1 MASLASILGG
11 LDPTSDRA
19 VFRQIADQLRE
30 AIDRGRF
37 KEGEKL
43 PSEAE
48 LVEHY
53 GVSRMTVR
61 NSFSVLQGEGLVHAE
76 HGRGVFV
83 RPRPP
88 VRRLASDRFARR
100 HREQGK
106 SAFIV
111 EADAAGG
118 HPTVDSLEV
127 KQEKAN
133 QDVSTRLGS
142 VRRVLARRRRYLLD
156 GRPVEFATSYL
167 PLDIALGTQIAEP
180 NPGPGG
186 IYARLE
192 ELGHQ
197 LDHFEEEIRAR
208 MPSPTEVKTL
218 QLAAGVPV
226 IHLIR
231 TAFDTAGRAVE
242 VCDTVMA
249 ADGLRPLL
257 SAPGDLIGD
266 ARDHS
271 PDSCSTS
278 TRLDKMRLEPDDAAA
293 RPSACG
299 PSGARTPLYCGSTSV
314 AGPEPAVH
322 RVR

>member
-1 MASLASILGG
+1 MAALPSGLLGS

-37 KEGEKL
+37 AEGAKL

-48 LVEHY
+48 LVDHF

-61 NSFSVLQGEGLVHAE
+61 NALSMLQSEGLVSSE
-76 HGRGVFV
+76 HGKGVFV

-106 SAFIV
+106 SAFTV
-111 EADAAGG
+111 EAEAAGSR
-118 HPTVDSLEV
+118 PEVDNLEV
-127 KQEKAN
+127 KEERPSA
-133 QDVSTRLGS
+133 DVSARLGAP
-142 VRRVLARRRRYLLD
+142 RRVLTRRRRYLLD

-167 PLDIALGTQIAEP
+167 PLDLARDTPIAQP

-192 ELGHQ
+192 ELGHK
-197 LDHFEEEIRAR
+197 LDRFEEEIRAR
-208 MPSPTEVKTL
+208 MPSPQEIKTL
-218 QLAAGVPV
+218 RLAAGVPV
-226 IHLIR
+226 IHLVR
-231 TAFDTAGRAVE
+231 TAYDTKGRAVE

-249 ADGLRPLL
+249 ADAYVL
-257 SAPGDLIGD
+257 SYQL
-266 ARDHS
+266 
-271 PDSCSTS
+271 
-278 TRLDKMRLEPDDAAA
+278 
-293 RPSACG
+293 
-299 PSGARTPLYCGSTSV
+299 
-314 AGPEPAVH
+314 PAT
-322 RVR
+322 

>member
-1 MASLASILGG
+1 MPPLASGILGA

-19 VFRQIADQLRE
+19 VFRQIADHLRE
-30 AIDRGRF
+30 AIDKGKF
-37 KEGEKL
+37 TEGDKL

-48 LVEHY
+48 LVDHY

-61 NSFSVLQGEGLVHAE
+61 NSLSALQGEGLVVSE
-76 HGRGVFV
+76 HGKGVFV

-111 EADAAGG
+111 EADATGS
-118 HPTVDSLEV
+118 HPSVDSLHV
-127 KQEKAN
+127 KEERPS
-133 QDVSTRLGS
+133 QDIATRLGGP
-142 VRRVLARRRRYLLD
+142 RRVLARRRRYLLD
-156 GRPVEFATSYL
+156 GRPVETATSYL
-167 PLDIALGTQIAEP
+167 PLDIARGTPIAEP

-192 ELGHQ
+192 ELGHR

-208 MPSPTEVKTL
+208 MPAPQEVKTL
-218 QLAAGVPV
+218 RLATGVPV

-231 TAFDTAGRAVE
+231 TAYDTEGRAVE

-249 ADGLRPLL
+249 ADVYVLAYQL
-257 SAPGDLIGD
+257 
-266 ARDHS
+266 
-271 PDSCSTS
+271 
-278 TRLDKMRLEPDDAAA
+278 
-293 RPSACG
+293 
-299 PSGARTPLYCGSTSV
+299 
-314 AGPEPAVH
+314 PAT
-322 RVR
+322 

>member
-1 MASLASILGG
+1 MAAIPSGVLGA
-11 LDPTSDRA
+11 LDSTSDRA

-30 AIDRGRF
+30 AIDKGRF
-37 KEGEKL
+37 KEGAKL
-43 PSEAE
+43 PSESQ

-61 NSFSVLQGEGLVHAE
+61 NALSVLQGEGLVHSE

-100 HREQGK
+100 HRDQGK
-106 SAFIV
+106 AAFTV
-111 EADAAGG
+111 EAEAAGS
-118 HPTVDSLEV
+118 HPEVDSLEV
-127 KQEKAN
+127 KEERPN
-133 QDVSTRLGS
+133 QDVSARLGGP
-142 VRRVLARRRRYLLD
+142 RRVLARRRRYLLD

-167 PLDIALGTQIAEP
+167 PLDIARGTPIAEP

-192 ELGHQ
+192 ELGHR

-208 MPSPTEVKTL
+208 MPSPGEVKFL
-218 QLAAGVPV
+218 RLAAGVPV

-231 TAFDTAGRAVE
+231 TAFDTEGRPVE

-249 ADGLRPLL
+249 ADAYVLAYQL
-257 SAPGDLIGD
+257 
-266 ARDHS
+266 
-271 PDSCSTS
+271 
-278 TRLDKMRLEPDDAAA
+278 
-293 RPSACG
+293 
-299 PSGARTPLYCGSTSV
+299 
-314 AGPEPAVH
+314 PAS
-322 RVR
+322 